1 MYSKDCSSRLNFQ
14 EKQSYASK
22 CSYKESSV
30 TITLTFVLEKNRKWM
45 KGGFIS
51 NSASTMFTTLFGWK
65 AKKISITATLDFFAA
80 IFNAKKVANELCI
93 LLSVQNSFNMKR
105 MLFPK
110 QVLSA
115 LFKYKFNRNG
125 AFY

>member
-93 LLSVQNSFNMKR
+93 LLSTTVRDVVDDLCLYPGINKLPMGIKNFH
-105 MLFPK
+105 L
-110 QVLSA
+110 
-115 LFKYKFNRNG
+115 
-125 AFY
+125 